1 MLSLV
6 RSIHSS
12 LSIVLTLVII
22 NAIKAN
28 TKGVRLRERERERES
43 ICETNKRERERNIGV
58 CVCQR
63 QCDQMARL
71 FFQIWPFTTPKICQE
86 A

>member
-1 MLSLV
+1 MPLRQTQKECDLE
-6 RSIHSS
+6 
-12 LSIVLTLVII
+12 
-22 NAIKAN
+22 
-28 TKGVRLRERERERES
+28 RERESICETNKRERES